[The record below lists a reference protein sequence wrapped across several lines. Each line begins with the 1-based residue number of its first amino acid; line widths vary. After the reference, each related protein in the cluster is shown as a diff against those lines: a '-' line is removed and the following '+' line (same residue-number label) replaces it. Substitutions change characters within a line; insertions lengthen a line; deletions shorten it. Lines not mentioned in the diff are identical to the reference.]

1 LLPEGRTAVMWI
13 LNVTP
18 DSFYDGGRHAS
29 PDTALARA
37 RVLLAEGAD
46 VIDVGGES
54 SRPGSRSISA
64 DEECSRVIPVITGL
78 RRETDRLV
86 SVDTMKAEVAA
97 EALAN
102 GADVV
107 NDISAGRF
115 DPAMLTLVA
124 THGAGIVL
132 MHMQGTPATMQAAPR
147 YGDVLA
153 EVHAFLRERAELACA
168 AGINPEQIWLDPGI
182 GFGKSRE
189 DNFALLAQLD
199 RLAAIGFSIL
209 VGASRKQFLAMEENE
224 PTEDRLA
231 ASLAAAALAVAHGA
245 AIVRVHDVAATRHA
259 VGVADGLTRAT
270 RRTA

>member
-1 LLPEGRTAVMWI
+1 MGI

-18 DSFYDGGRHAS
+18 DSFYDGGRHAHLHA
-29 PDTALARA
+29 ALARA

-54 SRPGSRSISA
+54 SRPGSWSISA
-64 DEECSRVIPVITGL
+64 DEECSRVIPVITEL
-78 RRETDRLV
+78 RRETERLI
-86 SVDTMKAEVAA
+86 SVDTTKAEVAA

-132 MHMQGTPATMQAAPR
+132 MHMQGTPAAMQTAPH
-147 YGDVLA
+147 YDDVLA
-153 EVHAFLRERAELACA
+153 EVHAFLRGRAEAACA
-168 AGINPEQIWLDPGI
+168 AGIRPERIWLDPGV
-182 GFGKSRE
+182 GFGKRRE

-199 RLAAIGFSIL
+199 HLASLGFSLL
-209 VGASRKQFLAMEENE
+209 VGASRKRFLAMEKDDT
-224 PTEDRLA
+224 PEDRLA
-231 ASLAAAALAVAHGA
+231 ASLAAAALAVTYGA
-245 AIVRVHDVAATRHA
+245 AIVRVHDVGATCRA
-259 VGVADGLTRAT
+259 VAVADALTRAT
-270 RRTA
+270 RRTT